1 MSNLRL
7 INETTTV
14 AGVQSVNI
22 TDVFTSN
29 FDIYVIMSSN
39 LMANNSTATGAN
51 MRLIDSFGNVAVDSV
66 HDYGQEAHKGE
77 TSKGTNQSSTETRF
91 WNTFGGIDDGGQG
104 AGSTIWMYHPYNNN
118 KHTMLTWRS
127 VGQPGGQLRGYNG
140 IGIYPT
146 YRRFTGF
153 QAELNESAGEFAV
166 GGKIRTYGLRVD

>member
-22 TDVFTSN
+22 TDVFTSD

-104 AGSTIWMYHPYNNN
+104 AGSTIWMYHPYNN

>member
-7 INETTTV
+7 INETTTT

-22 TDVFTSN
+22 TNVFSSD
-29 FDIYVIMSSN
+29 FDIYVVMSSN

-51 MRLIDSFGNVAVDSV
+51 MRLIHSNEKVIATGLY
-66 HDYGQEAHKGE
+66 DYGQESHKGE
-77 TSKGTNQSSTETRF
+77 TSKGTDQSSTATRL
-91 WNTFGGIDDGGQG
+91 WNTFAGIDDGGQG
-104 AGSTIWMYHPYNNN
+104 AGSTIWIYNPYNND

-140 IGIYPT
+140 IGIYP
-146 YRRFTGF
+146 YFNRITGF